1 MKGIVSKF
9 GALPAWGKVISIVLA
24 LMLVGSVS
32 SACSKTNGDTS
43 TETQTVQE
51 PAKATYTTTSE
62 AALKALDVGKTAVF
76 EPYEVTI
83 VSVSAADGKTVVS
96 LKIKAHDESQK
107 LATRYLQTE
116 SASELETSFPGGE
129 ISCAANS
136 EVTGTITLD
145 SDTLTELRWN
155 NWDHEATWKLPAKQE
170 EPAPAAAAPAPTESV
185 TVAPPAEPEPEA
197 SAPVTEPQTIT
208 VYVTNTGEKYH
219 SSGCQYLRQSR
230 IEIDLDSAIAQGY
243 TPCSKCNPPR

>member
-32 SACSKTNGDTS
+32 SACSKTNGDTA
-43 TETQTVQE
+43 TEAQTVQE

-83 VSVSAADGKTVVS
+83 VSASAADGKTVVS

-116 SASELETSFPGGE
+116 SASELETSFPDGE

-155 NWDHEATWKLPAKQE
+155 NWDHEATWKLPVKQQ
-170 EPAPAAAAPAPTESV
+170 EPAP
-185 TVAPPAEPEPEA
+185 PP
-197 SAPVTEPQTIT
+197 Q
-208 VYVTNTGEKYH
+208 
-219 SSGCQYLRQSR
+219 RR
-230 IEIDLDSAIAQGY
+230 R
-243 TPCSKCNPPR
+243 PPKA

>member
-1 MKGIVSKF
+1 MRGVLSKF
-9 GALPAWGKVISIVLA
+9 GALPTWGKVTSIVLA
-24 LMLVGSVS
+24 LALVGSAS
-32 SACSKTNGDTS
+32 SACSKTHEDTT

-51 PAKATYTTTSE
+51 PAKTTYTTTSE
-62 AALKALDVGKTAVF
+62 AALKALDVGKAAVF
-76 EPYEVTI
+76 EPYEVTV
-83 VSVSAADGKTVVS
+83 VSASAADGKTVVS

-116 SASELETSFPGGE
+116 SASELETSFPDGK

-136 EVTGTITLD
+136 EVTGTITLN

-155 NWDHEATWKLPAKQE
+155 NWDHEATWKLPAQQE
-170 EPAPAAAAPAPTESV
+170 EPTPAATAPASAENATAT
-185 TVAPPAEPEPEA
+185 PPAEPEPAA

-219 SSGCQYLRQSR
+219 SSGCQYLRQSC
-230 IEIDLDSAIAQGY
+230 IEIDLDNALAQGY